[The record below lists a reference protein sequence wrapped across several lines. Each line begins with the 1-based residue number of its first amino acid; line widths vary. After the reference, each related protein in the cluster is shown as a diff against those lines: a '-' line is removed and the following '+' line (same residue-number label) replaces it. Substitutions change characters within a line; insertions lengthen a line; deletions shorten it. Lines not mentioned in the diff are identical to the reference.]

1 MKKLIVLLF
10 IFVSFLK
17 PSFAQPDSI
26 KVIPTGLS
34 ETKFKVNSNAITIY
48 NRTLSWIN
56 ETYQNPDK
64 VITGKVEG
72 KSVNISGYLKN
83 AYHVNPLGMSMWY
96 DVSYHIYIIINDS
109 IVNYNIIIDNIIADG
124 KIASYNTS
132 TQYQSWFKSNGDPRQ
147 AGMYSKPR
155 LEFQENINK
164 LLFSYYDKFKNMEIT
179 SDEAISLLKKYK
191 DKLDLQLITQDEY
204 NQKKTELLKYIK

>member
-83 AYHVNPLGMSMWY
+83 AYNSSMITKFIQNSDGTISY
-96 DVSYHIYIIINDS
+96 ISTISSNLDVLYHLYITINDS
-109 IVNYNIIIDNIIADG
+109 IVNYKFVIDDIYSDG
-124 KIASYNTS
+124 EKVSGTNELPEN
-132 TQYQSWFKSNGDPRQ
+132 WFQLNGELRESDPRKFQ
-147 AGMYSKPR
+147 PIDYFIVMK
-155 LEFQENINK
+155 LKFQENIII
-164 LLFSYYDKFKNMEIT
+164 FKKM
-179 SDEAISLLKKYK
+179 
-191 DKLDLQLITQDEY
+191 
-204 NQKKTELLKYIK
+204 QKKSIFRVTFSLFLCYYF